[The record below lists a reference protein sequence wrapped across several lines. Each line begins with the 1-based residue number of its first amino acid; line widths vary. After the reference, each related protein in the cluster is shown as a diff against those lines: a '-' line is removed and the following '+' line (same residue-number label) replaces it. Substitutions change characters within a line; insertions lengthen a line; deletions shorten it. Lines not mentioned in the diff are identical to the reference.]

1 LIVFLHLERAG
12 VVHSGP
18 FQAIPAHSE
27 LISGPFQ
34 QSLHSEPIVMG
45 HSSSIPAVPDPF
57 RRIPAYSLPSVPI
70 PAHSVPF
77 RPSRPSS
84 VSQICEQNLSK
95 NLSKHL
101 SKNLS
106 KIRPSPVG
114 ESPCK
119 SWIWGLQFYSDVYSD
134 VFSAFSQMFT
144 QI

>member
-1 LIVFLHLERAG
+1 MDVCESRLIEFDRFLHLERAG

-45 HSSSIPAVPDPF
+45 QSSSIPAVPDSF

-70 PAHSVPF
+70 PAHSVPI

-95 NLSKHL
+95 NLSRNLSKHL

-106 KIRPSPVG
+106 KNLSKIGDP
-114 ESPCK
+114 K
-119 SWIWGLQFYSDVYSD
+119 SKITKGILPPGRV
-134 VFSAFSQMFT
+134 
-144 QI
+144 

>member
-1 LIVFLHLERAG
+1 MIVFLHLERAG

-57 RRIPAYSLPSVPI
+57 RRIPAYSLLSVPI

-77 RPSRPSS
+77 LPSRPSS
-84 VSQICEQNLSK
+84 VSQICEQNQRK
-95 NLSKHL
+95 NQRNNQRKHQRE
-101 SKNLS
+101 NLRKIGDPKS
-106 KIRPSPVG
+106 KITKGILPPGRV
-114 ESPCK
+114 
-119 SWIWGLQFYSDVYSD
+119 
-134 VFSAFSQMFT
+134 
-144 QI
+144 

>member
-1 LIVFLHLERAG
+1 MIVFLHLERAG

-95 NLSKHL
+95 NLSKNR

-106 KIRPSPVG
+106 KHLNKIRPSPVG
-114 ESPCK
+114 ESP
-119 SWIWGLQFYSDVYSD
+119 Y
-134 VFSAFSQMFT
+134 
-144 QI
+144 

>member
-1 LIVFLHLERAG
+1 MFVSRGYSSVIEFDRFFLHLERAG

-84 VSQICEQNLSK
+84 VSQICEENLSKNLNKNLSK
-95 NLSKHL
+95 NLSNIGDPK
-101 SKNLS
+101 S
-106 KIRPSPVG
+106 KITKGILPPGRV
-114 ESPCK
+114 
-119 SWIWGLQFYSDVYSD
+119 
-134 VFSAFSQMFT
+134 
-144 QI
+144 